1 MDKEKYYIHTGFIY
15 KQPAAG
21 NPKRRVKSLARKS
34 RKEINLLT
42 SQLYEIMES
51 FSTQPDV
58 YPQECDQA
66 TKCIHALKTISTR
79 LYGALE
85 NWDYIP
91 EDTIPKRYPTLLYL
105 SNLHEN
111 ADELLPLI
119 CEFRDLCLEPSRHT
133 SRLQNRIASNLGELL
148 ENINYFQQESK
159 SLLLV
164 MK

>member
-1 MDKEKYYIHTGFIY
+1 MSYFYPSFLY
-15 KQPAAG
+15 KRPAAR
-21 NPKRRVKSLARKS
+21 NPKQKLKSFARKS
-34 RKEINLLT
+34 RKDINLLS

-66 TKCIHALKTISTR
+66 TKCIHSLKNISTR

-105 SNLHEN
+105 NNLDEN
-111 ADELLPLI
+111 ANELLPLI
-119 CEFRDLCLEPSRHT
+119 GEFRDLCLEPSKQT
-133 SRLQNRIASNLGELL
+133 SRLQGRIATNLSELL
-148 ENINYFQQESK
+148 ENIYYFQQESK